1 MRDERLAVEIA
12 KVVQEKGGRTF
23 YVGGKNRNHFM
34 KKIGQPYAEQTDKD
48 IDLEVYF
55 VPKEEL
61 ADILSSFGEVD
72 FIGKSFGVFKLKHS
86 DLDIALPRKE
96 VQAKMLHSRKTI
108 VVPRPLPLS
117 DQSELEAKYPRY
129 SIEVS
134 SAVSYGHKDFAV
146 VSDPFLPFEEA
157 CKRRDF
163 TINSILIDVL
173 SGDVIDPFDGVS
185 DIRKG
190 MIRATNPKA
199 FMEDSLRVYRAV
211 QFAARFQFSIDETTK
226 HLCRQVDLSFLPKE
240 RVYGELEKL
249 LMKSPKPS
257 VGLSYMKELGMLRYH
272 SLLES
277 LVDCPQE
284 PTHHPEGSVWNHTL
298 MVVDEAAKRKHE
310 SKNPVSFMWAALLHD
325 IGKPVTTEKNDQ
337 GKITSYGHDKA
348 GKELAVEY
356 LKTLTDDKKLLEE
369 VGSLVEHHMKPILF
383 YKTKDTIQDGAFRRL
398 STKVDL
404 KELILLSSCDRLG
417 RGEIDRNKEKKELLW
432 FQSRCENLKVLGQK
446 PTPIITGKLLLQLGF
461 SSGPKMG
468 EIIKTAYDM
477 QLEKDW
483 NQEQLTAYVLN
494 KYKLS

>member
-1 MRDERLAVEIA
+1 LLFPA
-12 KVVQEKGGRTF
+12 KKFRQKCYITE
-23 YVGGKNRNHFM
+23 
-34 KKIGQPYAEQTDKD
+34 
-48 IDLEVYF
+48 
-55 VPKEEL
+55 
-61 ADILSSFGEVD
+61 
-72 FIGKSFGVFKLKHS
+72 
-86 DLDIALPRKE
+86 
-96 VQAKMLHSRKTI
+96 KTI

-117 DQSELEAKYPRY
+117 DQSELEAKYLGY

-185 DIRKG
+185 DIKKG

-226 HLCRQVDLSFLPKE
+226 HLCRRVDLSFLPKE

-356 LKTLTDDKKLLEE
+356 LKTLTDNKKLLEE
-369 VGSLVEHHMKPILF
+369 GFGIINIYYKDRVIGNSVIWVNEPYNCLVLDNIEIHPNYTRFNEVTKKLFKKTVLSLLF
-383 YKTKDTIQDGAFRRL
+383 QYQLDFAVQGRNYN
-398 STKVDL
+398 DL
-404 KELILLSSCDRLG
+404 KLYADNEKHIMFEAMEPVMVEQEHFYSDARYVYPLAYGMSSEEAFSRIQLINQR
-417 RGEIDRNKEKKELLW
+417 IKKERIKK
-432 FQSRCENLKVLGQK
+432 QQTISSQE
-446 PTPIITGKLLLQLGF
+446 TGW
-461 SSGPKMG
+461 P
-468 EIIKTAYDM
+468 E
-477 QLEKDW
+477 LE
-483 NQEQLTAYVLN
+483 ELAF
-494 KYKLS
+494 